1 MVIYGYYYAGAL
13 LAGGAAVTYL
23 LSWPYAAPFYILA
36 VFCLNF
42 FRDPERHAPP
52 GPVAVSPADGKV
64 VAVVPGA
71 GGSSRVSV
79 FLNIFDVHVN
89 RTPIA
94 GKVVCLTYKKG
105 EFLVASKEAASDA
118 NEQNILTV
126 EGVVGGRRTQVT
138 FKQIAGLIARRIICY
153 KRVGDVLEPA
163 ERIGLIKFGSRVDVQ
178 FGPEWEVTVRPG
190 ERVAAGSS
198 VIARIIDAGL
208 GDAGLGDAG
217 LGDAGVGKDG
227 PV

>member
-1 MVIYGYYYAGAL
+1 MVIYGYYYAGGL
-13 LAGGAAVTYL
+13 LAGAALLTYL
-23 LSWPYAAPFYILA
+23 LGWPYATPFYILA

-42 FRDPERHAPP
+42 FRDPERRAPA

-71 GGSSRVSV
+71 GGASRISI
-79 FLNIFDVHVN
+79 FLNVFDVHVN
-89 RTPIA
+89 RSPIA
-94 GKVVCLTYKKG
+94 GKIACISYKKG

-153 KRVGDVLEPA
+153 KRVGDIVESG
-163 ERIGLIKFGSRVDVQ
+163 ERVGLIKFGSRVDVL
-178 FGPEWEVTVRPG
+178 FGPEWTV
-190 ERVAAGSS
+190 
-198 VIARIIDAGL
+198 
-208 GDAGLGDAG
+208 
-217 LGDAGVGKDG
+217 
-227 PV
+227 